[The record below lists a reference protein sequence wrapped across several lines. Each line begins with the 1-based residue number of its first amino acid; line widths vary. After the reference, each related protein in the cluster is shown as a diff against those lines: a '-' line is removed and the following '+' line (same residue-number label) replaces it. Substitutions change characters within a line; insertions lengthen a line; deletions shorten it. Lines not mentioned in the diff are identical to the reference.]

1 MAADGGGTFGLA
13 AVDRRITT
21 WLRGLVQFIAAHPSN
36 YWVGVVTD
44 PAVALFLLA
53 WDVLVLDTALYV
65 ALPCVAIGAV
75 AWTIAEYAAHRWLY
89 HARMPLWRVGHE
101 MHHESPELL
110 IGLPW
115 FATAG
120 LVGACWYLVAYT
132 LHVHAVSSGLAG
144 FLAAFAVHGVLHHS
158 HHHWGRRA
166 VWCRSLRV
174 HHRIHHRLPSTNF
187 GVTTRFWDDIFGT
200 MYRKPWA
207 AQLTVGNASLAA
219 VTRQR
224 WAGGLRRT
232 PRARAESGRPRA

>member
-1 MAADGGGTFGLA
+1 MA

-53 WDVLVLDTALYV
+53 WDMLVLDTALHV

-101 MHHESPELL
+101 MHNESPELL

-132 LHVHAVSSGLAG
+132 LMFTPSRVVWRGSSRPLRSTASCIIRIITGVAGLSGAEASG
-144 FLAAFAVHGVLHHS
+144 YTTASTIAFPQPTSA
-158 HHHWGRRA
+158 
-166 VWCRSLRV
+166 
-174 HHRIHHRLPSTNF
+174 
-187 GVTTRFWDDIFGT
+187 
-200 MYRKPWA
+200 
-207 AQLTVGNASLAA
+207 
-219 VTRQR
+219 
-224 WAGGLRRT
+224 
-232 PRARAESGRPRA
+232 

>member
-1 MAADGGGTFGLA
+1 
-13 AVDRRITT
+13 VI
-21 WLRGLVQFIAAHPSN
+21 
-36 YWVGVVTD
+36 D

-53 WDVLVLDTALYV
+53 WDVLVLDTALHV

-89 HARMPLWRVGHE
+89 HARMPLWRVGHQ

-120 LVGACWYLVAYT
+120 FAGACWYLVAYT
-132 LHVHAVSSGLAG
+132 LHVHAVASGLAG
-144 FLAAFAVHGVLHHS
+144 FLAAFTVHGVLHHS
-158 HHHWGRRA
+158 HHRWGRRA

-200 MYRKPWA
+200 MYRKPW
-207 AQLTVGNASLAA
+207 
-219 VTRQR
+219 
-224 WAGGLRRT
+224 
-232 PRARAESGRPRA
+232 RPN

>member
-1 MAADGGGTFGLA
+1 MAAVGGGTFGLTT
-13 AVDRRITT
+13 VDRRITT
-21 WLRGLVQFIAAHPSN
+21 RPRGLVQFIAAHPSN
-36 YWVGVVTD
+36 YWVGFVTD

-53 WDVLVLDTALYV
+53 WDVRVLDTAPHV
-65 ALPCVAIGAV
+65 ALPCVTIGVV

-115 FATAG
+115 FVTAG

-158 HHHWGRRA
+158 HHHWVRGA
-166 VWCRSLRV
+166 VWCRRDRKST
-174 HHRIHHRLPSTNF
+174 RLNSSH
-187 GVTTRFWDDIFGT
+187 GYIS
-200 MYRKPWA
+200 Y
-207 AQLTVGNASLAA
+207 A
-219 VTRQR
+219 VFC
-224 WAGGLRRT
+224 LKKKKIN
-232 PRARAESGRPRA
+232 

>member
-13 AVDRRITT
+13 VVDRRSTT

-53 WDVLVLDTALYV
+53 WDVLVLDTALHV

-89 HARMPLWRVGHE
+89 HARMPLWRVGHQ

-115 FATAG
+115 F
-120 LVGACWYLVAYT
+120 
-132 LHVHAVSSGLAG
+132 
-144 FLAAFAVHGVLHHS
+144 LAAFTVHGVLHHS

-200 MYRKPWA
+200 MYRKPW
-207 AQLTVGNASLAA
+207 
-219 VTRQR
+219 
-224 WAGGLRRT
+224 
-232 PRARAESGRPRA
+232 RPN

>member
-1 MAADGGGTFGLA
+1 MAAAGGGTFGLA

-21 WLRGLVQFIAAHPSN
+21 WLRGVVQFIAAHPSN

-53 WDVLVLDTALYV
+53 WDVLVLDTALHV
-65 ALPCVAIGAV
+65 A
-75 AWTIAEYAAHRWLY
+75 
-89 HARMPLWRVGHE
+89 
-101 MHHESPELL
+101 PELL

-158 HHHWGRRA
+158 HHHWVRGA

-200 MYRKPWA
+200 M
-207 AQLTVGNASLAA
+207 
-219 VTRQR
+219 
-224 WAGGLRRT
+224 
-232 PRARAESGRPRA
+232 